1 MKDARSSIL
10 YIGKAINLRSRVRSY
25 FGKSNDGRP
34 FIRLLMKRI
43 DDLDCI
49 LTETEEEALILEN
62 NLIKKHRPLYNV
74 RLKDD
79 KTYVSIKVT
88 LSEEW
93 PRVMIT
99 RRYRQGK
106 DLYFGPYGSST
117 AVREMLRVIKTVFPL
132 RTCTNGFFRN
142 RTRACMEY
150 EIGRCTAPCVDLIS
164 KEDYMEDVAEVVLLL
179 KRPRGGAPAAVAA
192 PVATN
197 TPAAAAAPQKAAGRG
212 GRGGR
217 RSKADLDRLYRE
229 S

>member
-1 MKDARSSIL
+1 MDIIDFIVVRFNYWIYVVLMMMGL
-10 YIGKAINLRSRVRSY
+10 YAMIAK
-25 FGKSNDGRP
+25 
-34 FIRLLMKRI
+34 
-43 DDLDCI
+43 
-49 LTETEEEALILEN
+49 N

-93 PRVMIT
+93 PRVMVT
-99 RRYRQGK
+99 RRYKAGE

-142 RTRACMEY
+142 RTRACLEY

-164 KEDYMEDVAEVVLLL
+164 KKDYMEDVSQVVMLL
-179 KRPRGGAPAAVAA
+179 KGKSRELERIIEK
-192 PVATN
+192 T
-197 TPAAAAAPQKAAGRG
+197 Q
-212 GRGGR
+212 
-217 RSKADLDRLYRE
+217 ADKE
-229 S
+229 AKSE

>member
-1 MKDARSSIL
+1 MTETPNPNPPAAPAGAELKKKVSRLPASPGVYIMKDARSRIL
-10 YIGKAINLRSRVRSY
+10 YIGKAVNLRSRVRSY
-25 FGKSNDGRP
+25 FGKSSDGRP
-34 FIRLLMKRI
+34 FMRLLLKRI

-93 PRVMIT
+93 PRVMVT
-99 RRYRQGK
+99 RRYRRGK

-164 KEDYMEDVAEVVLLL
+164 KEGYM
-179 KRPRGGAPAAVAA
+179 
-192 PVATN
+192 
-197 TPAAAAAPQKAAGRG
+197 
-212 GRGGR
+212 
-217 RSKADLDRLYRE
+217 
-229 S
+229 

>member
-1 MKDARSSIL
+1 MSESQAPTAAPDPELKEKVSRLPASPGVYIMKDARSRIL

-88 LSEEW
+88 LS
-93 PRVMIT
+93 
-99 RRYRQGK
+99 
-106 DLYFGPYGSST
+106 
-117 AVREMLRVIKTVFPL
+117 
-132 RTCTNGFFRN
+132 
-142 RTRACMEY
+142 
-150 EIGRCTAPCVDLIS
+150 
-164 KEDYMEDVAEVVLLL
+164 
-179 KRPRGGAPAAVAA
+179 
-192 PVATN
+192 
-197 TPAAAAAPQKAAGRG
+197 
-212 GRGGR
+212 
-217 RSKADLDRLYRE
+217 
-229 S
+229 